1 MPDIAEI
8 PESHR
13 DLTDRKVCVLSTLGS
28 SGYPQ
33 STAIWFMPDDDGIIR
48 TSLVNTRQKYTN
60 LLAHPKATI
69 FVMDPTNQYRTLEVR
84 CDVVVADDPDL
95 SMMRRIV
102 EYYGNDFD
110 TFPAPREGRV
120 KVDFI
125 PRRVIAQG

>member
-1 MPDIAEI
+1 MPDIAAI

-33 STAIWFMPDDDGIIR
+33 STAIWFMLDDDGIIR
-48 TSLVNTRQKYTN
+48 TSLLNTRQKYTN
-60 LLAHPKATI
+60 LRAHPKATI
-69 FVMDPTNQYRTLEVR
+69 FVIDPTNQYRTLEAR
-84 CDVVVADDPDL
+84 CDVVVADDTDL

-102 EYYGNDFD
+102 EFYGQDFD